1 MESDLGRPAGGQARE
16 GTAPR
21 GQPAA
26 LRPPCR
32 WAEAQGSGP
41 EARFPVRTSGQ
52 SSSVGAVRCRGR
64 ASWGAGTG
72 GRRPIGF
79 QVAEPP
85 ASSKKEEKRIR
96 RGFSPLPIHDDFSFF
111 FFFVNNSGGQL

>member
-1 MESDLGRPAGGQARE
+1 M
-16 GTAPR
+16 
-21 GQPAA
+21 
-26 LRPPCR
+26 
-32 WAEAQGSGP
+32 
-41 EARFPVRTSGQ
+41 
-52 SSSVGAVRCRGR
+52 RCRGR

-111 FFFVNNSGGQL
+111 FFLEIIQVVSFERFFGFKSLIALLKAKN